1 LEQVIRTQCQRWREC
16 REQDER
22 TGRLSGGSSR
32 PERMIR
38 IKAKKKEIVGYKV
51 GKPKG
56 IDKQARLNVQAVV
69 TVGEKN

>member
-1 LEQVIRTQCQRWREC
+1 
-16 REQDER
+16 
-22 TGRLSGGSSR
+22 
-32 PERMIR
+32 MIR